1 MERVGVHVCL
11 EETEQNSARSEL
23 YFRATPVGISMSLP
37 RLVVLHE
44 VNVVQ
49 CEIVEIGEGDDGRR

>member
-1 MERVGVHVCL
+1 
-11 EETEQNSARSEL
+11 
-23 YFRATPVGISMSLP
+23 MSLP

-44 VNVVQ
+44 VNMVQ